1 MHQSPNIGQN
11 SDGGILDFSIP
22 GQSFINE
29 NGHNS
34 GTSHDVEMKLGPV
47 TKIDK
52 KNSNIKKNDDDDI
65 MLENCDIIV
74 FFPICGHLGV
84 GFQRHGL

>member
-11 SDGGILDFSIP
+11 SDGGILDFWIP

-52 KNSNIKKNDDDDI
+52 KDDDDDDDDDDI
-65 MLENCDIIV
+65 MLESCGIIV